1 MAALG
6 VRLESNPQ
14 AFVAQSDRLLL
25 LCRSG
30 ARRHWSDSLPPISD
44 DQRALFALR
53 LVVAFE
59 LDFSQHEFDTSGRA
73 KQEFGEYADLQS
85 DRPAG
90 LAFDFACEHFADI
103 G

>member
-1 MAALG
+1 MA
-6 VRLESNPQ
+6 V
-14 AFVAQSDRLLL
+14 
-25 LCRSG
+25 
-30 ARRHWSDSLPPISD
+30 
-44 DQRALFALR
+44 R

-73 KQEFGEYADLQS
+73 KKEFGEYADLQS

-90 LAFDFACEHFADI
+90 LAFDFACKHFANI